1 METNMSESE
10 AWRGKVGAMSKEE
23 VAEFLSGNLLC
34 RLGCLDDD
42 GWPYVVPVWF
52 EYSNDGFYII
62 PRERSLWA
70 KYIQKDPRVFI
81 CIDQADGLRK
91 VMVRG
96 KGEIIEEANVGG
108 KWVEIATRMSVRY
121 LGENGPNYLAPTLP
135 EPRWLILVHPENWTT
150 WQGIDWAKR
159 YKTTDWR

>member
-1 METNMSESE
+1 MSESE
-10 AWRGKVGAMSKEE
+10 AWRGKVGGMSKEE
-23 VAEFLSGNLLC
+23 MEDFLSGNPIC

-42 GWPYVVPVWF
+42 GWPYVVPIWF
-52 EYSNDGFYII
+52 EYSDDGFYII
-62 PRERSLWA
+62 PRDRSLWA
-70 KYIQKDPRVFI
+70 KYIQNDPRVFI

-91 VMVRG
+91 VMVKG

-135 EPRWLILVHPENWTT
+135 EPRWLIFVRPETWTT
-150 WQGIDWAKR
+150 WQGVDWAKR
-159 YKTTDWR
+159 YKTTNWG

>member
-1 METNMSESE
+1 MSESE

-91 VMVRG
+91 VMVL
-96 KGEIIEEANVGG
+96 
-108 KWVEIATRMSVRY
+108 S
-121 LGENGPNYLAPTLP
+121 
-135 EPRWLILVHPENWTT
+135 LIH
-150 WQGIDWAKR
+150 I
-159 YKTTDWR
+159 